1 QLNHSTAGFS
11 WTWRTRGKDAPS
23 PPRRSA
29 DMPPGPIAHQHGS
42 GGGVD
47 GLIAGEGGQREEF
60 FNTLGRS

>member
-1 QLNHSTAGFS
+1 
-11 WTWRTRGKDAPS
+11 
-23 PPRRSA
+23 
-29 DMPPGPIAHQHGS
+29 MPPGPIAHQHGS